1 MSTSLSPV
9 EYLQTEKIH
18 FFFFP
23 NGVFPNGKDTS
34 FFFPGKVP
42 KQRNTFSSLY
52 HVPQL
57 RLSLIRNNVL
67 INFFLSSSFLDR
79 TLSVIHKAEYT
90 TKFSKICLVIV
101 ITLLI
106 IGNIFKTH
114 FWVLFFLS
122 LSVIHKAEYTA
133 KFSKIYLVIVI
144 TLLIIGNIFEIHY
157 QELSQGW

>member
-23 NGVFPNGKDTS
+23 NGVFPNRKDTFS
-34 FFFPGKVP
+34 FFPGKVP

-57 RLSLIRNNVL
+57 RLSLIGNNVL

-90 TKFSKICLVIV
+90 AKFSKIFLVIV

-114 FWVLFFLS
+114 FEICFRHLFD
-122 LSVIHKAEYTA
+122 VHKTEYST

-144 TLLIIGNIFEIHY
+144 TLLIIGNIFGIHY
-157 QELSQGW
+157 QELSQG

>member
-1 MSTSLSPV
+1 VSTSLSPV
-9 EYLQTEKIH
+9 EYLQTEKIP
-18 FFFFP
+18 F
-23 NGVFPNGKDTS
+23 S
-34 FFFPGKVP
+34 FSPTEYSQTERIHLPFFPGKVP

-57 RLSLIRNNVL
+57 RLSLIRNNAL

-114 FWVLFFLS
+114 FEICFRHLFD
-122 LSVIHKAEYTA
+122 VHKTEYST

-144 TLLIIGNIFEIHY
+144 TLVIIGNIFGIHY
-157 QELSQGW
+157 QELSQG